1 MSTRW
6 KNDYRNVWNHLE
18 DNMTRRAMMLMMTV
32 CLVAFSS
39 GYALSA
45 DEHEERQALI
55 KSIGN
60 AKITLQQ
67 GLTSAEQQGQPISGK
82 FEIEGGKLQL
92 SLYTAKDGKFSEV
105 VVDFVTGKVAK
116 TEPITEGDDLTAAK
130 AQSAAMAK
138 AKTSLKA
145 AVDKAL
151 SQSAGFRAIEV
162 TPELKGGHAVAS
174 VILQKDQEFK
184 TVPQSLE

>member
-1 MSTRW
+1 
-6 KNDYRNVWNHLE
+6 
-18 DNMTRRAMMLMMTV
+18 
-32 CLVAFSS
+32 
-39 GYALSA
+39 
-45 DEHEERQALI
+45 
-55 KSIGN
+55 
-60 AKITLQQ
+60 
-67 GLTSAEQQGQPISGK
+67 
-82 FEIEGGKLQL
+82 
-92 SLYTAKDGKFSEV
+92 
-105 VVDFVTGKVAK
+105 VTGKVAK

>member
-67 GLTSAEQQGQPISGK
+67 GLTAAEQQGQPISGK
-82 FEIEGGKLQL
+82 FEIEDGKLQL

-105 VVDFVTGKVAK
+105 VS
-116 TEPITEGDDLTAAK
+116 I
-130 AQSAAMAK
+130 S
-138 AKTSLKA
+138 
-145 AVDKAL
+145 
-151 SQSAGFRAIEV
+151 
-162 TPELKGGHAVAS
+162 
-174 VILQKDQEFK
+174 
-184 TVPQSLE
+184 